1 MLLVNLTGG
10 PGAGKSTTA
19 AGIYFECKIAG
30 FRAEL
35 VGEEAR
41 ELIYDGSI
49 KMLENQVLI
58 LGQQWQRIKRLSDSG
73 ADIAICDSPLSLSI
87 LYSQGKPY
95 HNELTA
101 IVRTLER
108 QHTDVFNI
116 WVKRVK
122 KYDSFGRY
130 QDEEQ
135 AKLLDQQALSLI
147 SPLHLTVTGDR
158 SGAIKAAEAI
168 LIKLRRP

>member
-10 PGAGKSTTA
+10 PGSGKSTTA
-19 AGIYFECKIAG
+19 AGIFWECKLAG
-30 FRAEL
+30 HRAEL

-49 KMLENQVLI
+49 KMLENQILI

-73 ADIAICDSPLSLSI
+73 ANVAICDSPLSLSI
-87 LYSQGKPY
+87 LYSKGKPY

-101 IVRTLER
+101 IVRTLEQ
-108 QHTDVFNI
+108 QHTNTFNI
-116 WVKRVK
+116 LVKRVK
-122 KYDSFGRY
+122 TYDTFGRY

-135 AKLLDQQALSLI
+135 AKLLDLEAERLI
-147 SPLHLTVTGDR
+147 YPLHLAVDGDR
-158 SGAIKAAEAI
+158 SGAIKAAQAV
-168 LIKLRRP
+168 LSKLRP